1 MNKYQTE
8 EFPDGKGHQRHGSAT
23 FYSLLEEMAA
33 THDRKSHD
41 YATSDKPFINYEFA
55 GTIANL
61 FSHSA
66 IDAGF
71 AGRLAE
77 KIMRLSVL
85 EKGGLQ
91 PKNESVADTE
101 RDIAV
106 IATLWMAARKDK
118 QLNEQVAMPET
129 TAREYSKIFNVST
142 GTINGL
148 MSEDV
153 EQRNSVSIDA
163 VKSIYADSKRL
174 TIKDLE
180 RVIKSLKMDHLNR
193 TVNE

>member
-85 EKGGLQ
+85 EAQRLQ
-91 PKNESVADTE
+91 PKNESIADTE

-118 QLNEQVAMPET
+118 QNSEQIAMPGALYTVPASQPVERYRDAPEYDET
-129 TAREYSKIFNVST
+129 LKSNQHVPH
-142 GTINGL
+142 N
-148 MSEDV
+148 
-153 EQRNSVSIDA
+153 QRTMDEV
-163 VKSIYADSKRL
+163 VK
-174 TIKDLE
+174 
-180 RVIKSLKMDHLNR
+180 KSLNLTRVETIQLIHYLTDR
-193 TVNE
+193 I

>member
-8 EFPDGKGHQRHGSAT
+8 EFEDGKGHQRHGSAT

-33 THDRKSHD
+33 THDKKSHD
-41 YATSDKPFINYEFA
+41 YAPSDKSFINYEFA
-55 GTIANL
+55 GTVANL

-85 EKGGLQ
+85 EAGGLQ

-106 IATLWMAARKDK
+106 IATLWMAARKSLK
-118 QLNEQVAMPET
+118 E
-129 TAREYSKIFNVST
+129 SKGIFSVTT
-142 GTINGL
+142 GTMGGL
-148 MSEDV
+148 MEESPQEENEPLRKNLFRIRD
-153 EQRNSVSIDA
+153 EINNI
-163 VKSIYADSKRL
+163 
-174 TIKDLE
+174 IKNL
-180 RVIKSLKMDHLNR
+180 
-193 TVNE
+193 